1 MRILLSPSETKSVG
15 GSGQPLD
22 LAALSLPELEGPRR
36 LVADSLVALC
46 SGDAAAARETLGLS
60 EKLGDEVRRNA
71 ELWTSPTASAL
82 SRYTGVL
89 FDALDAES
97 FSAATRSRAESRLWI
112 GSALFGLLGATDP
125 IPHYRLSAGTQLPGL
140 GTLRSTWKP
149 AITAATAGWE
159 DDLVVDLR
167 SGGYHQLGPVP
178 GAITVDVV
186 TDYPDG
192 TRKVVSHF
200 SKHHKGLLARTLA
213 TSRAEM
219 GDVAGVL
226 RVARRA
232 GHTLER
238 TSETVLTMVT
248 EP

>member
-1 MRILLSPSETKSVG
+1 M
-15 GSGQPLD
+15 
-22 LAALSLPELEGPRR
+22 
-36 LVADSLVALC
+36 C